1 MDYFVS
7 WLYILQ
13 NLVPNLVH
21 ECLNLITHN
30 RSAVVLT
37 MNDSRDI

>member
-1 MDYFVS
+1 MDYLVS

-21 ECLNLITHN
+21 ECNLITHN

-37 MNDSRDI
+37 VNDSRDI